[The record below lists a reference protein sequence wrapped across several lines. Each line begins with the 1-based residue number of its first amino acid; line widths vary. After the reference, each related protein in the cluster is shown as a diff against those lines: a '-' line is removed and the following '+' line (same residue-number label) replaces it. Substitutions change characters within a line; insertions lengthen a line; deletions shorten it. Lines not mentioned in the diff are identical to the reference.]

1 MIADDGH
8 PVTGGF
14 AEKMRKI
21 VEIQKKLLP
30 DLLQVMEKRYEI
42 LHRIYLEGTIGRR
55 TLATSVDLTERV
67 LRSEIEVL
75 RAQGLL
81 NTAAAGMTLSESG
94 RQLVEEMEPIVKEL
108 FGLSDLEEAVRTA
121 FGLKRVIIVPGDSD
135 TSDHIKRELGR
146 AGSLVLRDS
155 LSSGDVVAVM
165 GGSTMARMAS
175 QFATPS
181 QLKDNWFVPARGG
194 LGESVDY
201 QANTIASE
209 LAKRT
214 GSRYRMLH
222 VPDHL
227 SEEAYQT
234 IMQEPNVREVVDMIR
249 SARIVVH
256 GIGDAAT
263 MARRRKL
270 KDETKEELV
279 KDGALAEAF
288 GYYFDRSGKVVH
300 RMATAG
306 LRLEDIEAAGIV
318 IGVAGGSSK
327 GEAIASVMRF
337 GHDDVLVTD
346 EAAATEALKHI

>member
-1 MIADDGH
+1 
-8 PVTGGF
+8 
-14 AEKMRKI
+14 MREI

-30 DLLQVMEKRYEI
+30 DLLQVMEKRYQI
-42 LHRIYLEGTIGRR
+42 LHRVYMTGTIGRR
-55 TLATSVDLTERV
+55 TLASSVDMTERV
-67 LRSEIEVL
+67 LRTELEVL

-81 NTAAAGMTLSESG
+81 DTATAGMTLSDSG
-94 RQLVEEMEPIVKEL
+94 RQLVEDMEPIVKEL
-108 FGLSDLEEAVRTA
+108 FGLSDLEEKVRAA
-121 FGLKRVIIVPGDSD
+121 FGLNKVIIVAGDSD
-135 TSDHIKRELGR
+135 TSDHIKMELGM
-146 AGSLVLRDS
+146 AGSRVLRDS
-155 LSSGDVVAVM
+155 LSPGDVVAVM
-165 GGSTMARMAS
+165 GGSTMARMAA
-175 QFATPS
+175 QFAMPS
-181 QLKDNWFVPARGG
+181 QLKENWFVPARGG

-214 GSRYRMLH
+214 GARYRMLH

-227 SEEAYQT
+227 SEEAYKT
-234 IMQEPNVREVVDMIR
+234 IMQDPNVSEVVDMIR
-249 SARIVVH
+249 GARIVVH

-270 KDETKEELV
+270 NNETMDELV

-288 GYYFDRSGKVVH
+288 GYYFDRNGKVVH

-318 IGVAGGSSK
+318 IGIAGGKSK

-337 GHDDVLVTD
+337 GHDDILVTD
-346 EAAATEALKHI
+346 EAGAIEALRHV

>member
-1 MIADDGH
+1 
-8 PVTGGF
+8 
-14 AEKMRKI
+14 MRKI
-21 VEIQKKLLP
+21 VDIQKKLLP
-30 DLLQVMEKRYEI
+30 DLLQVMEKRYDI
-42 LHRIYLEGTIGRR
+42 LHRINLAGMIGRR
-55 TLATSVDLTERV
+55 TLAANVDMTERV
-67 LRSEIEVL
+67 LRAELELL

-81 NTAAAGMTLSESG
+81 DMAPSGMTLSASG
-94 RQLVEEMEPIVKEL
+94 KQLVEEMEPIVKEL
-108 FGLSDLEEAVRTA
+108 FGLSDMEDRMREA
-121 FGLKRVIIVPGDSD
+121 FGLKRVIIVPGNSD
-135 TSDHIKRELGR
+135 ESDHTKMELGR
-146 AGSLVLRDS
+146 AGSRVLRTS

-175 QFATPS
+175 QFSNPS

-201 QANTIASE
+201 QANTIAAE

-214 GSRYRMLH
+214 GARYRMLH

-249 SARIVVH
+249 GARIVVH
-256 GIGDAAT
+256 GIGDAVT

-270 KDETKEELV
+270 SEETKEELV

-288 GYYFDRSGKVVH
+288 GYYFDRTGKVVH

-306 LRLEDIEAAGIV
+306 LRLDDIEAAGLV
-318 IGVAGGSSK
+318 IGIAGGQSK

-346 EAAATEALKHI
+346 EAAASEALKHV

>member
-1 MIADDGH
+1 
-8 PVTGGF
+8 
-14 AEKMRKI
+14 MRKI
-21 VEIQKKLLP
+21 IDIQKKLLP
-30 DLLQVMEKRYEI
+30 DLLQVMEKRYDI
-42 LHRIYLEGTIGRR
+42 LHRIYLAGTIGRR
-55 TLATSVDLTERV
+55 TLAVSLEMTERV
-67 LRSEIEVL
+67 LRSELELL

-81 NTAAAGMTLSESG
+81 DTASSGMTLSASG
-94 RQLVEEMEPIVKEL
+94 MQLVEEMEPIVKEL
-108 FGLSDLEEAVRTA
+108 FGLSDLEDEVRSA

-135 TSDHIKRELGR
+135 ETEHVKLELGR
-146 AGSLVLRDS
+146 AGSRVLRDS
-155 LSSGDVVAVM
+155 LSAGDVVAVM
-165 GGSTMARMAS
+165 GGSTMAHMARQFAAAS
-175 QFATPS
+175 QF
-181 QLKDNWFVPARGG
+181 KDNWFVPARGG

-201 QANTIASE
+201 QANTIASQ
-209 LAKRT
+209 LAKRA
-214 GSRYRMLH
+214 GARYRMLH

-270 KDETKEELV
+270 RDDTMDELV

-306 LRLEDIEAAGIV
+306 LRLEDIEAAEMV
-318 IGVAGGSSK
+318 IGIAGGRSK

-346 EAAATEALKHI
+346 EAAAREALRHI